1 MNNIKIY
8 KSKKYNSEKYTE
20 VDEDIYKTSSTNKN
34 SFKLKGV
41 KDINIL
47 KKLNARFFH
56 KIKRLE
62 RDIDSEKSF
71 YITYLDGKKYY
82 KSKKDNTIFESYDD
96 DTYIYVISICF
107 VQEPEYGEN
116 DSSNSVISQ
125 YPLED
130 ICDKFKCYCSDY
142 YEKENT
148 DNKELSYVEFAS
160 DNINNIKKLKSIIGK
175 HVYNLKDNDTI
186 KLVIE

>member
-1 MNNIKIY
+1 MENIRKIFL
-8 KSKKYNSEKYTE
+8 TRTIP
-20 VDEDIYKTSSTNKN
+20 DMLCDIYSMPEIKFVFDDKTLNEFVNYLDKDDNDSYTNGLKSINYLAKN
-34 SFKLKGV
+34 SKDAREGV
-41 KDINIL
+41 
-47 KKLNARFFH
+47 
-56 KIKRLE
+56 
-62 RDIDSEKSF
+62 
-71 YITYLDGKKYY
+71 
-82 KSKKDNTIFESYDD
+82 D